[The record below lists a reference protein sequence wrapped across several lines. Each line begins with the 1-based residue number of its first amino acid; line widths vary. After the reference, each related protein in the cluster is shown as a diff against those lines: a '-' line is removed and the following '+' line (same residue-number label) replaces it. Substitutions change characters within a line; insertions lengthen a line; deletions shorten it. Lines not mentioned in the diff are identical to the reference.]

1 MKRLNIGVIGTGHV
15 GSFHAKIY
23 SQFPDVKVA
32 FLCDTAKTTVRK
44 LSAQLKSGYSNDY
57 RDGFP
62 LVDAV
67 SIAVPTHLHYE
78 IARDFLKNGIDVLIE
93 KPITTNLKQARH
105 LIRIADKN
113 SRILQVGHVERFN
126 KALSAIRDVPGE
138 IKFIECHRIG
148 PFTKRCTDVSVVL
161 DLMIHD
167 LDIILELLPYRIKSI
182 YATGLKVMTDF
193 PDIANARIAFE
204 NGAVCN
210 ITSSRVSDD
219 ALRKIRIFKENSY
232 ISLDYKLQEVKIYR
246 RINKKITR
254 RQIPIKKEQ
263 PLQLELKSF
272 VNSVKK
278 RTPPIVSGETAAKA
292 LETALRIERI
302 ISRTSAI

>member
-1 MKRLNIGVIGTGHV
+1 MKKLNVGVIGTGHV

-23 SQFPDVKVA
+23 SQMPDVKVT
-32 FLCDTAKTTVRK
+32 FLCDVIEARAKQ
-44 LSAQLKSGYSNDY
+44 LGNQLKSNYSNNY
-57 RDGFP
+57 KDGFS

-67 SIAVPTHLHYE
+67 SIAAPTPFHYE
-78 IARDFLKNGIDVLIE
+78 IAKDFLKHGKDVLIE
-93 KPITTNLKQARH
+93 KPITINLKQAQH
-105 LIRIADKN
+105 LIQIADKN
-113 SRILQVGHVERFN
+113 SCILQVGHVERFN
-126 KALSAIRDVPGE
+126 KAFSAIRDVPGE

-148 PFTKRCTDVSVVL
+148 PFTQRCIDVSVVL

-167 LDIILELLPYRIKSI
+167 LDIILELLPCKIKSI
-182 YATGLKVMTDF
+182 NATGLKVMTDF

-232 ISLDYKLQEVKIYR
+232 ISLDYKLQEVKIYQKL
-246 RINKKITR
+246 NKKIIKK
-254 RQIPIKKEQ
+254 QIPIKKEQ

-272 VNSVKK
+272 INSVKK
-278 RTPPIVSGETAAKA
+278 RIPPLVSGKTAKKA
-292 LETALRIERI
+292 LETALKIEKI
-302 ISRTSAI
+302 ISRTS